1 MTRPPE
7 IDQFAAYLRMLKDRS
22 GRGFDRLGRQA
33 GVSRSSLHRYCS
45 GSSVPADYGVLHV
58 FAQVCG
64 ASREEMRTLH
74 RLWAL
79 ADASRGQAPTIFEPG
94 TLTGGRPASGTG
106 LVPARTSS
114 GAVAVAER
122 AAAGA
127 VRTVTRPPITVI
139 PATPAVP
146 ARWRTPGVAALV
158 ASVCTALV
166 AAGVWIGAGSDRTAS
181 ADSRLLFSA
190 ACASTVALGQ
200 HDGCVREVQRLLHT
214 AGATI
219 AIDGDF
225 GPETL
230 RRVTAFQLK
239 ARLSPK
245 GVVDAPTKRALYA
258 QQVSLHT
265 WKPSQV
271 EQQVRAVF
279 AEDPDSAVTVARCQ
293 SLLDPQWIL
302 PNTNGTRNWGVF
314 QLSDAR
320 LADLGGSPSQ
330 ALDPVWNIE
339 AAHRLWAAHRD
350 FRDWPFC
357 SAALPRSAKASRS

>member
-22 GRGFDRLGRQA
+22 GRGFDRLGRQT

-64 ASREEMRTLH
+64 ATRDEMRTLH

-79 ADASRGQAPTIFEPG
+79 ADASRGQAPALQAATE
-94 TLTGGRPASGTG
+94 RG
-106 LVPARTSS
+106 LVAVRVSTG

-122 AAAGA
+122 PAAGA
-127 VRTVTRPPITVI
+127 VRSVAIRPPVNALITV
-139 PATPAVP
+139 PS
-146 ARWRTPGVAALV
+146 RWRRPGMAALV
-158 ASVCTALV
+158 ASACTALV
-166 AAGVWIGAGSDRTAS
+166 AAGVWIGAASGHTAS

-219 AIDGDF
+219 AVDGDY

-245 GVVDAPTKRALYA
+245 GVVDEPTKHALYA

-265 WKPSQV
+265 WTPAQV
-271 EQQVRAVF
+271 EQQIRAEF
-279 AEDPDSAVTVARCQ
+279 TEDPDSAVAVGRCQ
-293 SLLDPQWIL
+293 SLLDPLWIL

-314 QLSDAR
+314 QISDAR
-320 LADLGGSPSQ
+320 LADLGGSPRQ
-330 ALDPVWNIE
+330 ALDPVWNIA
-339 AAHRLWAAHRD
+339 AAHRLWAAHHD

-357 SAALPRSAKASRS
+357 SAALPKKGAKVSSQ